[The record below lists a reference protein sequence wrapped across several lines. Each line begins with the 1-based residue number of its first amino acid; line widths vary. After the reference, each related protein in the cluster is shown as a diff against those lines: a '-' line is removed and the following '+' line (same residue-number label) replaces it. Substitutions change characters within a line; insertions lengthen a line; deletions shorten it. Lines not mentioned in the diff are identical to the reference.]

1 MIMGTNKWSFRQET
15 IFDNYECTKKNLV
28 VDATAGCLG
37 KDTNILMYDGS
48 LKKVQDIKIGDQVMG
63 LDSTP
68 RNVLQIHKGRS
79 QLYKI
84 KPTKG
89 EEWICNDKHILTV
102 WDEYINA
109 QMKKSKCSK
118 HKTALVDYPMDKI
131 LNRKLTPKGN
141 VSYLFLQRAKIDFKY
156 KDLDLDPYF
165 VGLWFAD
172 GTKQVNKC
180 QLSVNCDDLEILEY
194 LENFHIQ
201 GENKLIVRK
210 TKQKGNC
217 WYIDYSTKETGKNSN
232 PLWNKLSKLFK
243 GNDIVVPQ
251 EYYINSFENRLAF
264 LAGLLDG
271 DGYLSTVRDT
281 HGNLSSGYFEITT
294 KYDHLK
300 DVILYLCR
308 SVGLAAYSKKVIR
321 RIKSINFEGRYNLIS
336 ISGDLS
342 IIPTKLKRKQALPRR
357 QIKNVLHTG
366 FSIEKLEIDDWYGF
380 SVDKDQRFVLGDF
393 TITHNSGKTT
403 TIVECCRRTPITKRS
418 LFMAFNK
425 SIAEELRSR
434 LPERVEVNTFHA
446 KGLKVLFYNFSFTM
460 KLNENKCFALAKKI
474 LDLKELPYKQQMRY
488 LFELQDIWN
497 VIRMNLLVDYENDI
511 MNICI
516 GKEIEFRE
524 RMIED
529 IRLIDEEWMKR
540 AKKINENKEFQMD
553 FTDMLWLP
561 YILVNDEDFPK
572 YDVVVADEVQDM
584 NVIQRELLL
593 RYLKPRFGR
602 FIAVGDPRQNIYAF
616 QGSSV
621 SNFRLLENLP
631 NTITLPLDVSYRCA
645 KRIVEEAKTVFS
657 SGIECA
663 PNAIEGLVRNGDVIE
678 AKDGDFVL
686 CRNNLPLIDA
696 FIALLER
703 GVKATIKGKDFGNAL
718 CAILDKIEKIEDLE
732 ALKEEKVN
740 KLMEKGMSYQVAI
753 QNPTYIN
760 LVEKC
765 SILFQLYRIWNN
777 LDSLETHIKQIY
789 TEDIEGVV
797 LSTIHK
803 SKGLEANKVFFLN
816 PNLIPNPHAI
826 TQDAYYSEMC
836 LKFVAIT
843 RAKEELIYCYI

>member
-1 MIMGTNKWSFRQET
+1 MGTNKWSFRQET

-28 VDATAGCLG
+28 VDATAG
-37 KDTNILMYDGS
+37 
-48 LKKVQDIKIGDQVMG
+48 
-63 LDSTP
+63 
-68 RNVLQIHKGRS
+68 
-79 QLYKI
+79 
-84 KPTKG
+84 
-89 EEWICNDKHILTV
+89 
-102 WDEYINA
+102 
-109 QMKKSKCSK
+109 
-118 HKTALVDYPMDKI
+118 
-131 LNRKLTPKGN
+131 
-141 VSYLFLQRAKIDFKY
+141 
-156 KDLDLDPYF
+156 
-165 VGLWFAD
+165 
-172 GTKQVNKC
+172 
-180 QLSVNCDDLEILEY
+180 
-194 LENFHIQ
+194 
-201 GENKLIVRK
+201 
-210 TKQKGNC
+210 
-217 WYIDYSTKETGKNSN
+217 
-232 PLWNKLSKLFK
+232 
-243 GNDIVVPQ
+243 
-251 EYYINSFENRLAF
+251 
-264 LAGLLDG
+264 
-271 DGYLSTVRDT
+271 
-281 HGNLSSGYFEITT
+281 
-294 KYDHLK
+294 
-300 DVILYLCR
+300 
-308 SVGLAAYSKKVIR
+308 
-321 RIKSINFEGRYNLIS
+321 
-336 ISGDLS
+336 
-342 IIPTKLKRKQALPRR
+342 
-357 QIKNVLHTG
+357 
-366 FSIEKLEIDDWYGF
+366 
-380 SVDKDQRFVLGDF
+380 
-393 TITHNSGKTT
+393 SGKTT

-460 KLNENKCFALAKKI
+460 KLNENKCFVLAKKI

-524 RMIED
+524 RMVED
-529 IRLIDEEWMKR
+529 IRLIDEEWMKK
-540 AKKINENKEFQMD
+540 AKKINGNKEFQMD

-602 FIAVGDPRQNIYAF
+602 FIAVGDPRQCQPKGTMILMSNGEEKDIKDIKIGDTVSSYNVKAGFFLGASKDENGKAKGYRVLNKSERFVDELYEIELENGLKSKYTPDHLCYAKFNREKSKDCYILYLMCNELGMYRIGVTKLYNEKSQDSFGLRFRMRLENCTKGWILNIYQSKRDAIKAESIYSYKFGIPQLTFNIERSTKNSFLKNQDVYDIYNTIGSLQENAIKCLSFFDKRYDKPFCQKMDNKHFSRNHMFEVFTCNLFVDFMDMNCFDKNNYYQIKGCRRYSPTYSNILSIKKIKGMIQVYGLDIDIHHNYIADGILTHNCIYSF
-616 QGSSV
+616 QGASV
-621 SNFRLLENLP
+621 NNLRLLENLP

-703 GVKATIKGKDFGNAL
+703 GVKATIKGKDFGDAL
-718 CAILDKIEKIEDLE
+718 CAILDKIERIEDLE
-732 ALKEEKVN
+732 SLKEEKVN

-765 SILFQLYRIWNN
+765 SILFQLYKIWNDFN
-777 LDSLETHIKQIY
+777 TLETHIKQIY

>member
-1 MIMGTNKWSFRQET
+1 MGTNKWSFRQET

-28 VDATAGCLG
+28 VDATAG
-37 KDTNILMYDGS
+37 
-48 LKKVQDIKIGDQVMG
+48 
-63 LDSTP
+63 
-68 RNVLQIHKGRS
+68 
-79 QLYKI
+79 
-84 KPTKG
+84 
-89 EEWICNDKHILTV
+89 
-102 WDEYINA
+102 
-109 QMKKSKCSK
+109 
-118 HKTALVDYPMDKI
+118 
-131 LNRKLTPKGN
+131 
-141 VSYLFLQRAKIDFKY
+141 
-156 KDLDLDPYF
+156 
-165 VGLWFAD
+165 
-172 GTKQVNKC
+172 
-180 QLSVNCDDLEILEY
+180 
-194 LENFHIQ
+194 
-201 GENKLIVRK
+201 
-210 TKQKGNC
+210 
-217 WYIDYSTKETGKNSN
+217 
-232 PLWNKLSKLFK
+232 
-243 GNDIVVPQ
+243 
-251 EYYINSFENRLAF
+251 
-264 LAGLLDG
+264 
-271 DGYLSTVRDT
+271 
-281 HGNLSSGYFEITT
+281 
-294 KYDHLK
+294 
-300 DVILYLCR
+300 
-308 SVGLAAYSKKVIR
+308 
-321 RIKSINFEGRYNLIS
+321 
-336 ISGDLS
+336 
-342 IIPTKLKRKQALPRR
+342 
-357 QIKNVLHTG
+357 
-366 FSIEKLEIDDWYGF
+366 
-380 SVDKDQRFVLGDF
+380 
-393 TITHNSGKTT
+393 SGKTT

-460 KLNENKCFALAKKI
+460 KLNENKCFVLAKKI

-540 AKKINENKEFQMD
+540 AKKINGNKEFQMD

-602 FIAVGDPRQNIYAF
+602 FIAVGDPRQNIYSF
-616 QGSSV
+616 QGASV

-657 SGIECA
+657 SGIEFA

-703 GVKATIKGKDFGNAL
+703 GVKATIKGKDFGDAL
-718 CAILDKIEKIEDLE
+718 CAILDKIERIEDLE

-765 SILFQLYRIWNN
+765 SILFQLYKIWND

>member
-1 MIMGTNKWSFRQET
+1 MGTNKWSFRQET

-28 VDATAGCLG
+28 VDATAG
-37 KDTNILMYDGS
+37 
-48 LKKVQDIKIGDQVMG
+48 
-63 LDSTP
+63 
-68 RNVLQIHKGRS
+68 
-79 QLYKI
+79 
-84 KPTKG
+84 
-89 EEWICNDKHILTV
+89 
-102 WDEYINA
+102 
-109 QMKKSKCSK
+109 
-118 HKTALVDYPMDKI
+118 
-131 LNRKLTPKGN
+131 
-141 VSYLFLQRAKIDFKY
+141 
-156 KDLDLDPYF
+156 
-165 VGLWFAD
+165 
-172 GTKQVNKC
+172 
-180 QLSVNCDDLEILEY
+180 
-194 LENFHIQ
+194 
-201 GENKLIVRK
+201 
-210 TKQKGNC
+210 
-217 WYIDYSTKETGKNSN
+217 
-232 PLWNKLSKLFK
+232 
-243 GNDIVVPQ
+243 
-251 EYYINSFENRLAF
+251 
-264 LAGLLDG
+264 
-271 DGYLSTVRDT
+271 
-281 HGNLSSGYFEITT
+281 
-294 KYDHLK
+294 
-300 DVILYLCR
+300 
-308 SVGLAAYSKKVIR
+308 
-321 RIKSINFEGRYNLIS
+321 
-336 ISGDLS
+336 
-342 IIPTKLKRKQALPRR
+342 
-357 QIKNVLHTG
+357 
-366 FSIEKLEIDDWYGF
+366 
-380 SVDKDQRFVLGDF
+380 
-393 TITHNSGKTT
+393 SGKTT

-460 KLNENKCFALAKKI
+460 KLNENKCFVLAKKI

-524 RMIED
+524 RMVED
-529 IRLIDEEWMKR
+529 IRLIDEEWMKK
-540 AKKINENKEFQMD
+540 AKKINGNKEFQMD

-602 FIAVGDPRQNIYAF
+602 FIAVGDPRQCQPKGTMILMSNGEEKDIKDIKIGDTVSSYNVKAGFFLGVSKDENGKAKGYRVLNKSERFVDELYEIELENGLKSKYTPDHLCYAKFNREKSKDCYILYLMCNELGMYRIGVTKLYNEKSQDSFGLRFRMRLENCTKGWILNIYQSKRDAIKAESIYSYKFGIPQLTFNIERSTKNSFLKNQDVYNIYNTIGSLQENAIKCLSFFDKRYDKPFCQKMDNKHFSRNHMFEVFTCNLFVDFMDMNCFDKNNYYQIKGCRRYSPTYSNILSIKKIKGMIQVYGLDIDIHHNYIADGILTHNCIYSF
-616 QGSSV
+616 QGASV
-621 SNFRLLENLP
+621 NNLRLLENLP

-657 SGIECA
+657 SGIEFA

-703 GVKATIKGKDFGNAL
+703 GVKATIKGKDFGDAL
-718 CAILDKIEKIEDLE
+718 CAILDKIERIEDLE
-732 ALKEEKVN
+732 SLKEEKVN

-765 SILFQLYRIWNN
+765 SILFQLYKIWNDFN
-777 LDSLETHIKQIY
+777 TLETHIKQIY